1 MSIEIIQV
9 KIYRTKPN
17 NLEKPLMKVKDTYEL
32 DILRKKI
39 AEVFEREIK
48 SVGEDKILIQLDT
61 KEKKE

>member
-1 MSIEIIQV
+1 MIEVVQV
-9 KIYRTKPN
+9 KIYRVKAN
-17 NLEKPLMKVKDTYEL
+17 NLEKPLLKVKDTYEL
-32 DILRKKI
+32 DVLRKKI

>member
-1 MSIEIIQV
+1 MPIEIIQI
-9 KIYRTKPN
+9 KIYRLRPN
-17 NLEKPLMKVKDTYEL
+17 NLERPLLKVKDTYEL

>member
-1 MSIEIIQV
+1 MPIEILQI
-9 KIYRTKPN
+9 KIYRVRAN
-17 NLEKPLMKVKDTYEL
+17 NLEKPLLKVKDAYEL
-32 DILRKKI
+32 DNFRKKI

>member
-1 MSIEIIQV
+1 MIEVVQV
-9 KIYRTKPN
+9 KIYMVRPH
-17 NLEKPLMKVKDTYEL
+17 NLETPLLKVKDTYEL